1 VLAFTTV
8 VFAWSPWAIGAFTC
22 VCATTGIRTESNA
35 ARRRLDDGIFRY
47 SCRQIMSSKA
57 LVKYSILVMAAEL
70 CNRSTCNQRQLSF
83 RFSLH
88 LTKQASIVNLA
99 LL

>member
-1 VLAFTTV
+1 
-8 VFAWSPWAIGAFTC
+8 
-22 VCATTGIRTESNA
+22 
-35 ARRRLDDGIFRY
+35 
-47 SCRQIMSSKA
+47 MSSKA

-88 LTKQASIVNLA
+88 LTKQASIVDLA